1 MTWVSNEN
9 DYLEEEPMI
18 LAPVSAGKRMP
29 AQEVEQVPLPAP
41 ERPEELMLL

>member
-18 LAPVSAGKRMP
+18 LAPVSVDLSQLPPMLGP
-29 AQEVEQVPLPAP
+29 GGPLLAP
-41 ERPEELMLL
+41 LLLLL